1 MTAICLAVCTWFAAR
16 PAPSYS
22 RMVSIMS
29 SMSRWTSG
37 ERISSGGTGF
47 ATWRRMGW
55 PRRATFRIAM
65 VSPILARGHC
75 VSIFPTWR
83 TPCASRRASFAVA
96 HELEEVAVGV
106 EEVQTV
112 VVSPVDGRVEGDPAR
127 GKERLRGDEVRVGD
141 LERVMRLAERVPDL
155 VEPAGFAIGPEEE
168 RAVAVPVAEQHL
180 IRQVHLRL
188 HAEYLGVEALGA
200 CEVGDVH
207 AEVVEPPHPHPASP
221 RAIRSSAHAA
231 ARLTTMSSSSSARLS
246 AGTARRSR
254 RFPSTIAAFRRRPAR
269 FARHMAL
276 PRKRA
281 RNAPRSRSNS
291 SSSGPKRSEEH
302 TSELQSHSDL
312 VCRLL
317 LEKKKKNENTNKKV
331 TEKS

>member
-106 EEVQTV
+106 EEVQAV

-168 RAVAVPVAEQHL
+168 RAVAVPTPKWSSRL
-180 IRQVHLRL
+180 TLTPRLRVQSGR
-188 HAEYLGVEALGA
+188 A
-200 CEVGDVH
+200 
-207 AEVVEPPHPHPASP
+207 PMPRPASP
-221 RAIRSSAHAA
+221 RCPRRRAHA
-231 ARLTTMSSSSSARLS
+231 
-246 AGTARRSR
+246 
-254 RFPSTIAAFRRRPAR
+254 
-269 FARHMAL
+269 
-276 PRKRA
+276 
-281 RNAPRSRSNS
+281 
-291 SSSGPKRSEEH
+291 
-302 TSELQSHSDL
+302 
-312 VCRLL
+312 
-317 LEKKKKNENTNKKV
+317 
-331 TEKS
+331 

>member
-65 VSPILARGHC
+65 VFPILARGHC

-106 EEVQTV
+106 EEVQAV

-168 RAVAVPVAEQHL
+168 RAVAVPTPKWSSRL
-180 IRQVHLRL
+180 TLTRRLRVRSGR
-188 HAEYLGVEALGA
+188 A
-200 CEVGDVH
+200 
-207 AEVVEPPHPHPASP
+207 PIPRPASP
-221 RAIRSSAHAA
+221 RC
-231 ARLTTMSSSSSARLS
+231 
-246 AGTARRSR
+246 
-254 RFPSTIAAFRRRPAR
+254 PRRRAR
-269 FARHMAL
+269 A
-276 PRKRA
+276 
-281 RNAPRSRSNS
+281 
-291 SSSGPKRSEEH
+291 
-302 TSELQSHSDL
+302 
-312 VCRLL
+312 
-317 LEKKKKNENTNKKV
+317 
-331 TEKS
+331 